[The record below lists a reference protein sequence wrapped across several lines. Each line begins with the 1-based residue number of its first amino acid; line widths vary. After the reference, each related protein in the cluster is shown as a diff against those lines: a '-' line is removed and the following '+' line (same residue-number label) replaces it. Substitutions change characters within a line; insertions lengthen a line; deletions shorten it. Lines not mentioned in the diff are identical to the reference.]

1 MSIKFKAYLTP
12 KPNGRKGT
20 NLTHARAIS
29 RGTYDLKKVCD
40 LISERSAVSSAEVK
54 SVLDSFAWVIELALE
69 DGCHV
74 ELDDLGYFSPS
85 LKTVQSK
92 KNPNKNTVYVDGIN
106 YRCSTSLREKLRQI
120 DLEYVKE
127 KKKPDN
133 WDTRKKD
140 LLEYMERWE
149 SVTPRTYADTFGCSR
164 YRAEIDLKQFVKE
177 GVLVRVGYRNKVMYL
192 LANDEKNE

>member
-1 MSIKFKAYLTP
+1 M
-12 KPNGRKGT
+12 
-20 NLTHARAIS
+20 
-29 RGTYDLKKVCD
+29 
-40 LISERSAVSSAEVK
+40 
-54 SVLDSFAWVIELALE
+54 IELALE

-92 KNPNKNTVYVDGIN
+92 RNPNKNTVYVDGIN
-106 YRCSTSLREKLRQI
+106 YRCSTSLREKLREI

-164 YRAEIDLKQFVKE
+164 YRAEIDLKKFVEE